1 MEGSIQT
8 RKEHNLNQQQDLD
21 LGHKLNTADSKTK
34 ICKGYGAD
42 SCRKGNKYG
51 HYKRNTP
58 LATHIC
64 VAKSPNKCCY
74 DLYQRMLYVLL
85 KVALQGSIATH
96 IYALVSDVYKCC
108 KLATDVFHQRIHV
121 LL

>member
-1 MEGSIQT
+1 LRGITNMG
-8 RKEHNLNQQQDLD
+8 QQV
-21 LGHKLNTADSKTK
+21 
-34 ICKGYGAD
+34 YGANII
-42 SCRKGNKYG
+42 SQGLNPSIASATLTLWASSSLPRWLALKL

-74 DLYQRMLYVLL
+74 DLYQCMLYVLL

-108 KLATDVFHQRIHV
+108 KLAMDVSMFHQRIHV